1 MKKVLYQTK
10 CVFTLFFAIVLM
22 LTGCSKKAEEKKAVA
37 VFVPG
42 IVSGSPVYEM
52 LVKGVQSGIEEYNA
66 ALKDGKEAVKAS
78 IIEAG
83 PNQAEWAQKLT
94 ATAATGEYSII
105 ISSNPSLPELAVSVA
120 QQFPE
125 IKFIILD
132 SHYEGN
138 AQIFTVQ
145 YNQREQAYLAG
156 YAAGLVTTA
165 DKDSMQYAN
174 AAKKIALVA
183 AQEYPVMNNVI
194 FPGFAE
200 GAKAVDSD
208 ITVDFRIVGN
218 WYDATKGAELAR
230 SLSQEGVDVIL
241 PIAGGASQGVLSAA
255 KELGFY
261 VTWFD
266 DDGYAKA
273 PGYVVSSTALKQDK
287 MAEELTLK
295 ALKNEIKYGEA
306 ETVGI
311 AEGYV
316 EFVEDSEI
324 YVSAVAEEIR
334 NKISEKYSEIK
345 EGKLL
350 LK

>member
-1 MKKVLYQTK
+1 MQ
-10 CVFTLFFAIVLM
+10 M
-22 LTGCSKKAEEKKAVA
+22 L
-37 VFVPG
+37 
-42 IVSGSPVYEM
+42 
-52 LVKGVQSGIEEYNA
+52 Q
-66 ALKDGKEAVKAS
+66 
-78 IIEAG
+78 
-83 PNQAEWAQKLT
+83 
-94 ATAATGEYSII
+94 
-105 ISSNPSLPELAVSVA
+105 
-120 QQFPE
+120 
-125 IKFIILD
+125 
-132 SHYEGN
+132 
-138 AQIFTVQ
+138 
-145 YNQREQAYLAG
+145 
-156 YAAGLVTTA
+156 
-165 DKDSMQYAN
+165 
-174 AAKKIALVA
+174 KKIALVA
-183 AQEYPVMNNVI
+183 AQEYPVMNNII
-194 FPGFAE
+194 FPGFVE

-208 ITVDFRIVGN
+208 ITAEFRIVGN

-230 SLSQEGVDVIL
+230 SLYQEGVDVIL

-324 YVSAVAEEIR
+324 YVSDVAEEISIR
-334 NKISEKYSEIK
+334 ISENYSEI
-345 EGKLL
+345 
-350 LK
+350 

>member
-1 MKKVLYQTK
+1 
-10 CVFTLFFAIVLM
+10 
-22 LTGCSKKAEEKKAVA
+22 
-37 VFVPG
+37 
-42 IVSGSPVYEM
+42 M

-194 FPGFAE
+194 FPGCVE

-230 SLSQEGVDVIL
+230 SLYQEGVDVIL